1 MQGSVSITFTSIVSR
16 SGDKAE
22 QKRAQALQKT
32 QAQYSSRIRP
42 YDKEQKNS
50 VCPGMVLDESGVIC
64 LLSDLALFGNLAKS
78 WQFRHRMEASKRL
91 GIPLSLTHQR

>member
-16 SGDKAE
+16 SGDNAE

-42 YDKEQKNS
+42 YDKGQKNS
-50 VCPGMVLDESGVIC
+50 VCPGMVLDGSGVIC
-64 LLSDLALFGNLAKS
+64 LLSDLALFGNPAKS
-78 WQFRHRMEASKRL
+78 
-91 GIPLSLTHQR
+91 